1 VTKAEPTV
9 AALSVTNLKKTFQ
22 IKRSRSR
29 RKGQLTAVDDVSI
42 TIAPG
47 QTLGLVGESGCGKS
61 TLARILAGLE
71 TPTGG
76 RIEVAGEPI
85 SQGQRKAERLARSAR
100 LQMMFQDPYT
110 SLDPRMTVFDLIA
123 EPWVVHRGFLPKDKW
138 RDAARSAFNQVG
150 LDPDL
155 LDSRPTALSGGQR
168 QRVGLARAMAIQ
180 PQVLVLDE
188 PVSGLDVSVQA
199 QIIELLRSVQHSS
212 HMAMIFIS
220 HDLAVVRSLATQ
232 VAVMYLGRIVE
243 SGPTEEVFSNPR
255 HPYTVA
261 LLSAAPSLTVSSRTN
276 RRILAG
282 EIPSPRDIPSG
293 CSFRTRCWKA
303 QADCAESRPPLTE
316 KGSADHLAACFHPEP
331 PGVGAP
337 AIAEDRLPRFFIT
350 PITGTRTNA

>member
-1 VTKAEPTV
+1 MTQTAPATT
-9 AALSVTNLKKTFQ
+9 ALAVSHLKKTFHL
-22 IKRSRSR
+22 KRTRSRA
-29 RKGQLTAVDDVSI
+29 KGELTAVDDVSL

-71 TPTGG
+71 TSTHGD
-76 RIEVAGEPI
+76 IEVAGQPI
-85 SQGQRKAERLARSAR
+85 PQGQRKADRLTRSSR

-110 SLDPRMTVFDLIA
+110 SLDPRMTVFDLIT
-123 EPWVVHRGFLPKDKW
+123 EPWVVHRGFLPKNQW
-138 RDAARSAFNQVG
+138 RTAAGAIFEQVG

-168 QRVGLARAMAIQ
+168 QRVGLARAMAIH

-199 QIIELLRSVQHSS
+199 QIIELLRDVQRDRQ
-212 HMAMIFIS
+212 MAMIFIS

-243 SGPTEEVFSNPR
+243 AGPTEEVFGNPR

-261 LLSAAPSLTVSSRTN
+261 LLSAAPSLTVSSRAN

-282 EIPSPRDIPSG
+282 EIPSPRDVPSG

-303 QADCAESRPPLTE
+303 QPDCAATRPLTTE
-316 KGSADHLAACFHPEP
+316 MGSTDHTAACFHPEP
-331 PGVGAP
+331 RGAGEP
-337 AIAEDRLPRFFIT
+337 ASPR
-350 PITGTRTNA
+350 